1 MKTEFKKSMIEHNVE
16 RHDRNHIFTWFQPKN
31 DIHPARVC
39 AMHSKAKVRDYI
51 IVLTDE
57 DMTSNFYDNDHDW
70 AAWKLLSELGLEN
83 EYTLLRTTP
92 NTSDAAYYGG
102 WIYLLMR
109 KTESCE

>member
-57 DMTSNFYDNDHDW
+57 DMTSNFHDDDHDW
-70 AAWKLLSELGLEN
+70 AACKLLSELGLEN

-109 KTESCE
+109 KTEGCE